1 MVEGRI
7 LDFKAL
13 LGCKVSLIS
22 TVGIR
27 YVGILYTIDEK
38 EFTVSLAK
46 GKT

>member
-1 MVEGRI
+1 MDEERI
-7 LDFKAL
+7 LAFTAL
-13 LGCKVSLIS
+13 LGCKVSFIS

-27 YVGILYTIDEK
+27 YVGILNTIDEK